1 MMLINKNDKK
11 QQNSAA
17 RVLTSTKKSAHIAP
31 VLQQLH
37 WLPVT
42 YRIQFKILVF
52 VFKARHVLN

>member
-1 MMLINKNDKK
+1 MMLINKQYKK

-17 RVLTSTKKSAHIAP
+17 RVLTSTKKSAHITP

-42 YRIQFKILVF
+42 YRLQFKILVF